1 MVDIALWVVQLL
13 TAVLFLGGAY
23 VHAVAYEQ
31 WKARMVWLSAVGR
44 RGALVIAIP
53 EALGAIGLVLPLA
66 TNTLVWLTP
75 IAALGLALLMLC
87 AVLFHITRREWTNII
102 VNAVLGALAAFVAF
116 GRWDL
121 LGR

>member
-1 MVDIALWVVQLL
+1 MDIALWVVQLL
-13 TAVLFLGGAY
+13 TAVVFLGGAY

-31 WKARMVWLSAVGR
+31 SKARIVWLSAVGR
-44 RGALVIAIP
+44 RGALVIAIL

-87 AVLFHITRREWTNII
+87 AVPFHIARREWTNII
-102 VNAVLGALAAFVAF
+102 VNAVLGALAAASVRARPRC
-116 GRWDL
+116 GRP
-121 LGR
+121 

>member
-13 TAVLFLGGAY
+13 TAVVFLGGAY
-23 VHAVAYEQ
+23 AHAVAYE
-31 WKARMVWLSAVGR
+31 WSKARIVWLSAVGR
-44 RGALVIAIP
+44 RGALVIAIL

-87 AVLFHITRREWTNII
+87 AVPFHAARREWTNII
-102 VNAVLGALAAFVAF
+102 VNAALGALAAFVAF